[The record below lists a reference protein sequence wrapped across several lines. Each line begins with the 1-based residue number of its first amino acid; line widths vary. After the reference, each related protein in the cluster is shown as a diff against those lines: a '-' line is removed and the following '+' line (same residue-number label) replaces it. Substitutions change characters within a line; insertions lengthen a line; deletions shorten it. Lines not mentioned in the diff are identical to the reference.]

1 MLLSATRLRYTPAV
15 DLVSNPY
22 SPGAGLR
29 PPELAGRGPD
39 TTSFATMTARA
50 EAGRSSQSL
59 VLTGLRGVGKTVLLN
74 DMAERARIRGWIVA
88 RVEARHDTESAGSTF
103 RAMVAR
109 SLNQSLRQV
118 TGSWGVGERLRAAL
132 ATFKSFSI
140 RTDPSGGLALG
151 IDIDPQR
158 GRADSGSLEMDLS
171 ELAFDLGAS
180 ASDRGTG
187 VAVFVDEMQE
197 LSLSELAAICSAV
210 HETGQRSVPFYVV
223 GAGLPSLPGLLAEA
237 RSYAE
242 RLFDYRP
249 IGPLTGPDAEVAVV
263 RPAELQGVSWQA
275 EAVEAIIAASGGYP
289 YFVQE
294 FAKATWDYA
303 PGPAVTA
310 ADATLGIQ
318 AGRDKL
324 DSGFFASRWNR
335 ATPGERDYLRAMAP
349 DGDGPAA
356 SSEVARRLGKRT
368 VQQVGP
374 VRARLIHKG
383 LVYAP
388 EHGLVAYTVPG
399 MADFINRQVE

>member
-1 MLLSATRLRYTPAV
+1 MDPI
-15 DLVSNPY
+15 SNPY

-29 PPELAGRGPD
+29 PPELAGREGD
-39 TTSFATMTARA
+39 IESFTTTVARA
-50 EAGRSSQSL
+50 EVGRSSQSL
-59 VLTGLRGVGKTVLLN
+59 VLTGLRGVGKTVLLH
-74 DMAERARIRGWIVA
+74 DLAERARARDWIVA
-88 RVEARHDTESAGSTF
+88 QVEARIDTAPGSAF
-103 RAMVAR
+103 RATVAR

-118 TGSWGVGERLRAAL
+118 TGSWGVGERFRAAL

-171 ELAFDLGAS
+171 ELALDLGHS
-180 ASDRGTG
+180 AADRGTG

-197 LSLSELAAICSAV
+197 LSQSELAAVCTAV
-210 HETGQRSVPFYVV
+210 HEAGQRSVPFYVI

-242 RLFDYRP
+242 RLFEYRP
-249 IGPLTGPDAEVAVV
+249 IGPLTATDAEVAVI
-263 RPAELQGVSWQA
+263 RPAELQDVYW
-275 EAVEAIIAASGGYP
+275 ETDAVQEIVYASGGYP

-303 PGPAVTA
+303 PGPRVTA
-310 ADATLGIQ
+310 QDVTLGVQ
-318 AGRDKL
+318 VGREKL
-324 DSGFFASRWNR
+324 DSGFFASRWSR

-349 DGDGPAA
+349 DGEGPAA
-356 SSEVARRLGKRT
+356 SGEVARRLGKSA

-374 VRARLIHKG
+374 IRARLIHKG

-399 MADFINRQVE
+399 MAEFISRQVD

>member
-1 MLLSATRLRYTPAV
+1 MDSIL
-15 DLVSNPY
+15 NPY

-29 PPELAGRGPD
+29 PPELAGREQVLNG
-39 TTSFATMTARA
+39 FATLVARA
-50 EAGRSSQSL
+50 EIGRTSQSL
-59 VLTGLRGVGKTVLLN
+59 ILTGLRGVGKTVLLN
-74 DMAERARIRGWIVA
+74 ELAEQARRRPWIVA
-88 RVEARHDTESAGSTF
+88 HVEARIHADSTGSTF
-103 RAMVAR
+103 REMVAR

-140 RTDPSGGLALG
+140 RTDPSGSLALG

-158 GRADSGSLEMDLS
+158 GRGDSGSLDLDLS

-180 ASDRGTG
+180 AVDRGVG

-197 LSLSELAAICSAV
+197 LSRGELAAICTAV
-210 HETGQRSVPFYVV
+210 HEAGQRGVPFFVI
-223 GAGLPSLPGLLAEA
+223 GAGLPSLPAMLAEA

-249 IGPLTGPDAEVAVV
+249 IGPLDQADAGTAVT
-263 RPAELQGVSWQA
+263 RPAESQGVLWQS
-275 EAVEAIIAASGGYP
+275 EAIHAVVAASGGYP

-303 PGPAVTA
+303 PGPGITA
-310 ADATLGIQ
+310 SDAKFGVE
-318 AGRDKL
+318 AGRAKL

-335 ATPGERDYLRAMAP
+335 ATPAERGYLRAMAADEESP
-349 DGDGPAA
+349 SLSG
-356 SSEVARRLGKRT
+356 EVARRLGKKT
-368 VQQVGP
+368 QQQLGP
-374 VRARLIHKG
+374 IRARLIHKG

-388 EHGLVAYTVPG
+388 EHGLVAFTVPG
-399 MADFINRQVE
+399 MADFIDRQVD

>member
-1 MLLSATRLRYTPAV
+1 MDP
-15 DLVSNPY
+15 VSNPY

-29 PPELAGRGPD
+29 PPELAGREAD
-39 TTSFATMTARA
+39 TTSFATMIARA
-50 EAGRSSQSL
+50 ESGRPSQSL

-74 DMAERARIRGWIVA
+74 DMAERARSRDWIVA
-88 RVEARHDTESAGSTF
+88 RVEARHDTESTGSTF
-103 RAMVAR
+103 RAMVTR

-118 TGSWGVGERLRAAL
+118 TGSWGVGDRLKAAL

-158 GRADSGSLEMDLS
+158 GRADSGSLDMDLS
-171 ELAFDLGAS
+171 ELAFDLGVS

-197 LSLSELAAICSAV
+197 LSLNELAAICTAV
-210 HETGQRSVPFYVV
+210 HEAGQSSVPFYVI

-249 IGPLTGPDAEVAVV
+249 IGPLAGPDAEVAVV
-263 RPAELQGVSWQA
+263 RPADLQGVSWQA
-275 EAVEAIIAASGGYP
+275 EAVEAIVEASRGYP

-303 PGPAVTA
+303 LGPAVGS
-310 ADATLGIQ
+310 ADTTLGIQ

-349 DGDGPAA
+349 DGEDPAV
-356 SSEVARRLGKRT
+356 SGEVARRLGKRT
-368 VQQVGP
+368 AQQVGP
-374 VRARLIHKG
+374 IRARLIHKG

>member
-1 MLLSATRLRYTPAV
+1 MDP
-15 DLVSNPY
+15 VSNPY

-29 PPELAGRGPD
+29 PPELAGREAEV
-39 TTSFATMTARA
+39 TSFTTMVARA
-50 EAGRSSQSL
+50 EAGRSSQGL

-74 DMAERARIRGWIVA
+74 DLAERARKRDWIVVQ
-88 RVEARHDTESAGSTF
+88 VEARVDSEAPGSSF
-103 RAMVAR
+103 RAMFAR
-109 SLNQSLRQV
+109 SLNQSLRYV
-118 TGSWGVGERLRAAL
+118 TGSWGAGERLRAAL
-132 ATFKSFSI
+132 ATFKSFSV
-140 RTDPSGGLALG
+140 RTDPSGGLSLG
-151 IDIDPQR
+151 IDIDAQR

-171 ELAFDLGAS
+171 ELAFDLGTS

-187 VAVFVDEMQE
+187 VVVFVDEMQE
-197 LSLSELAAICSAV
+197 LDKTELAAICTAV
-210 HETGQRSVPFYVV
+210 HEAGQRSVPFYVV

-242 RLFDYRP
+242 RLFDHRP
-249 IGPLTGPDAEVAVV
+249 IGPLDEPDAEIAVV

-275 EAVEAIIAASGGYP
+275 EAVEAIVAASAGYP

-303 PGPAVTA
+303 PGPGVRAG
-310 ADATLGIQ
+310 DAKLGMQ

-335 ATPGERDYLRAMAP
+335 ATPGERDYLRVMAA
-349 DGDGPAA
+349 DGDGPAV
-356 SSEVARRLGKRT
+356 SGEVARRLGKRT

-374 VRARLIHKG
+374 IRARLIHKG

-399 MADFINRQVE
+399 MADFINRRVD

>member
-1 MLLSATRLRYTPAV
+1 MDP
-15 DLVSNPY
+15 VSNPY

-29 PPELAGRGPD
+29 PPELAGREAD
-39 TTSFATMTARA
+39 ITSFATMVARA
-50 EAGRSSQSL
+50 EAGRPSQSL

-74 DMAERARIRGWIVA
+74 ELAERARKSDWIVA
-88 RVEARHDTESAGSTF
+88 QVEARLDTDSTGSSF

-118 TGSWGVGERLRAAL
+118 TGSWGVGDRLRAAL

-197 LSLSELAAICSAV
+197 LSQNELAAICTAV
-210 HETGQRSVPFYVV
+210 HEAGQRAVPFYVV

-249 IGPLTGPDAEVAVV
+249 IGPLAGPDAEIAVV
-263 RPAELQGVSWQA
+263 RPAALQGVDWDA
-275 EAVEAIIAASGGYP
+275 DAIRAIVAASAGYP

-303 PGPAVTA
+303 SGPGVDA
-310 ADATLGIQ
+310 ADAGLGVQ

-335 ATPGERDYLRAMAP
+335 ATPAERGYLRAMAP
-349 DGDGPAA
+349 DGEGPAV
-356 SSEVARRLGKRT
+356 SGEVARRLGKRT

-374 VRARLIHKG
+374 IRAQANSQRACLCS
-383 LVYAP
+383 
-388 EHGLVAYTVPG
+388 
-399 MADFINRQVE
+399 

>member
-1 MLLSATRLRYTPAV
+1 
-15 DLVSNPY
+15 
-22 SPGAGLR
+22 
-29 PPELAGRGPD
+29 LAGREAD
-39 TTSFATMTARA
+39 VTSFATLTARA

-74 DMAERARIRGWIVA
+74 ELAERARDHDWIVA
-88 RVEARHDTESAGSTF
+88 QVEARPDGEPTGSSL
-103 RAMVAR
+103 RPMVAR

-118 TGSWGVGERLRAAL
+118 TGSWGIGDRFRAAL

-140 RTDPSGGLALG
+140 RTDPGGGLALG
-151 IDIDPQR
+151 IDIDPRR

-187 VAVFVDEMQE
+187 VVVFVDEMQE
-197 LSLSELAAICSAV
+197 LSSSELAALCTAV
-210 HETGQRSVPFYVV
+210 HEAGQRAVPFYVI

-249 IGPLTGPDAEVAVV
+249 IGPLAGPDAEIAVV
-263 RPAELQGVSWQA
+263 RPAALQGVVWAA
-275 EAVEAIIAASGGYP
+275 EAVEAIVDTSAGYP
-289 YFVQE
+289 YFLQE

-303 PGPAVTA
+303 SGPAVDA
-310 ADATLGIQ
+310 GDATLGIRV
-318 AGRDKL
+318 GRDKL

-335 ATPGERDYLRAMAP
+335 ATPGERDYLRAMAVS
-349 DGDGPAA
+349 GERPAI
-356 SSEVARRLGKRT
+356 SGEVARRLGKRT

-374 VRARLIHKG
+374 IRARLIHKG

-388 EHGLVAYTVPG
+388 ERGLVAYTVPG
-399 MADFINRQVE
+399 MADFINRQVD

>member
-1 MLLSATRLRYTPAV
+1 V
-15 DLVSNPY
+15 DPVSNPY

-29 PPELAGRGPD
+29 PPELAGRGAD
-39 TTSFATMTARA
+39 ITTFATMIARA
-50 EAGRSSQSL
+50 EAARPSQSL

-74 DMAERARIRGWIVA
+74 DLAERSRARDWIVA
-88 RVEARHDTESAGSTF
+88 QVEARVDTEPTGSTF

-109 SLNQSLRQV
+109 SLNQSLRYV
-118 TGSWGVGERLRAAL
+118 TGSWGLGQRLRAAL

-197 LSLSELAAICSAV
+197 LSLSELAAICTAI
-210 HETGQRSVPFYVV
+210 HEAGQRSVPFYVV
-223 GAGLPSLPGLLAEA
+223 GAGLPSLPELLAEA

-242 RLFDYRP
+242 RLFDFRP
-249 IGPLTGPDAEVAVV
+249 IGPLAGPDAELAVV
-263 RPAELQGVSWQA
+263 RPAELQGISWEI
-275 EAVEAIIAASGGYP
+275 EAVEAIVRASAGYA
-289 YFVQE
+289 YFLQE

-303 PGPAVTA
+303 PGPVVNAV
-310 ADATLGIQ
+310 DAVVGIS

-324 DSGFFASRWNR
+324 DSGFFASRWSR
-335 ATPGERDYLRAMAP
+335 ATPGERDYLRAMAL
-349 DGDGPAA
+349 DGDGPAV
-356 SSEVARRLGKRT
+356 SGEVAKRLGKRT

-374 VRARLIHKG
+374 IRARLIHKG

-399 MADFINRQVE
+399 MADFINRQVD

>member
-1 MLLSATRLRYTPAV
+1 
-15 DLVSNPY
+15 LVSNPY

-29 PPELAGRGPD
+29 PPELAGREAD
-39 TTSFATMTARA
+39 ITSFATMIARA

-74 DMAERARIRGWIVA
+74 DLAERARRRDWIVA
-88 RVEARHDTESAGSTF
+88 QVEARLDSESTGSSF

-118 TGSWGVGERLRAAL
+118 TGSWGIGDRLKAAL

-187 VAVFVDEMQE
+187 VVVFVDEMQE
-197 LSLSELAAICSAV
+197 LSQSELGAICTAV
-210 HETGQRSVPFYVV
+210 HEAGQRAVPFYVV

-242 RLFDYRP
+242 HLFDYRP
-249 IGPLTGPDAEVAVV
+249 IGPLTTPDAEIAVA
-263 RPAELQGVSWQA
+263 RPAAVQGVHWDND
-275 EAVEAIIAASGGYP
+275 AVEAIVVASAGYP

-303 PGPAVTA
+303 PGPVVNA
-310 ADATLGIQ
+310 ADATLGIK
-318 AGRDKL
+318 ASRDKL

-335 ATPGERDYLRAMAP
+335 ATPGERDYLRAMGP
-349 DGDGPAA
+349 DGQGPAV
-356 SSEVARRLGKRT
+356 SSDVARRLGKRT

-374 VRARLIHKG
+374 IRARLIHKG

-399 MADFINRQVE
+399 MADFINRQVD

>member
-1 MLLSATRLRYTPAV
+1 MDS
-15 DLVSNPY
+15 VSNPY

-29 PPELAGRGPD
+29 PPELAGREAD
-39 TTSFATMTARA
+39 ITSFTTMVARA

-74 DMAERARIRGWIVA
+74 DLAERARTGDWIVA
-88 RVEARHDTESAGSTF
+88 QVEARPDTDSTGSNF
-103 RAMVAR
+103 RAIVAR
-109 SLNQSLRQV
+109 SLNQSLRHV
-118 TGSWGVGERLRAAL
+118 SGSWGVGDRLRAAL

-140 RTDPSGGLALG
+140 RTDPSGGLSLG
-151 IDIDPQR
+151 IDIDAQR

-197 LSLSELAAICSAV
+197 LSQNELAAICTAV
-210 HETGQRSVPFYVV
+210 HEAGQRSVPFYVI

-249 IGPLTGPDAEVAVV
+249 IGPLVGPDAEVAVV

-275 EAVEAIIAASGGYP
+275 RAVQAVVEASAGYP

-294 FAKATWDYA
+294 FANATWDYA
-303 PGPAVTA
+303 PGPGVNAE
-310 ADATLGIQ
+310 DAILGIQ
-318 AGRDKL
+318 AGREKL

-349 DGDGPAA
+349 DGEGP
-356 SSEVARRLGKRT
+356 SVSGEVARRLGKRT

-374 VRARLIHKG
+374 IRARLIHKG

-399 MADFINRQVE
+399 MADFINRQVD

>member
-1 MLLSATRLRYTPAV
+1 MDP
-15 DLVSNPY
+15 VSNPY

-29 PPELAGRGPD
+29 PPELAGREAD
-39 TTSFATMTARA
+39 VTSFTTMIARA
-50 EAGRSSQSL
+50 EAGRSNQSL

-74 DMAERARIRGWIVA
+74 DLAERARKRDWIVA
-88 RVEARHDTESAGSTF
+88 QVEARVDSEAAGSSF

-109 SLNQSLRQV
+109 SLNQSLRYV

-140 RTDPSGGLALG
+140 RTDPSGGLSLG
-151 IDIDPQR
+151 IDIDAQR

-171 ELAFDLGAS
+171 ELAFDLGSS

-197 LSLSELAAICSAV
+197 LDQIELAAICTAV
-210 HETGQRSVPFYVV
+210 HEAGQRSVPFYVV

-249 IGPLTGPDAEVAVV
+249 IGPLDGSDAEIAVV

-275 EAVEAIIAASGGYP
+275 EAAKAIVEASAGYP

-294 FAKATWDYA
+294 FAKSTWDYA
-303 PGPAVTA
+303 PGPGVKAG
-310 ADATLGIQ
+310 DATLGIQ

-335 ATPGERDYLRAMAP
+335 ATPGEREYLRAMAP
-349 DGDGPAA
+349 DGEGPAV
-356 SSEVARRLGKRT
+356 SGEVARRLGKRT

-374 VRARLIHKG
+374 IRARLIHKG

-399 MADFINRQVE
+399 MADFINRQVD

>member
-1 MLLSATRLRYTPAV
+1 MDP
-15 DLVSNPY
+15 VSNPY

-29 PPELAGRGPD
+29 PPELAGREAD
-39 TTSFATMTARA
+39 VTSFTTMIARA
-50 EAGRSSQSL
+50 EAGKSSQSL

-74 DMAERARIRGWIVA
+74 DLAERARKRDWIVA
-88 RVEARHDTESAGSTF
+88 QVEARADTEAAGSSF

-109 SLNQSLRQV
+109 SLNQSLRYV
-118 TGSWGVGERLRAAL
+118 KGSWGVGERLRAAL

-140 RTDPSGGLALG
+140 RTDPSGGLSLG
-151 IDIDPQR
+151 IDIDAQR
-158 GRADSGSLEMDLS
+158 GRADSGSLEMDFS

-180 ASDRGTG
+180 ASDRDTG

-197 LSLSELAAICSAV
+197 LAQIELAAICTAV
-210 HETGQRSVPFYVV
+210 HEAGQRSVPFYVI

-249 IGPLTGPDAEVAVV
+249 IGPLDGPDAEIAVV
-263 RPAELQGVSWQA
+263 RPAELQGVSWQN
-275 EAVEAIIAASGGYP
+275 EAVEVIVEASAGYP

-303 PGPAVTA
+303 PGPGVKVG
-310 ADATLGIQ
+310 DATLGIR

-349 DGDGPAA
+349 DGEGPAV
-356 SSEVARRLGKRT
+356 SGEVARRLGKRT

-374 VRARLIHKG
+374 IRARLIYKG

-399 MADFINRQVE
+399 MADFINRQVD

>member
-1 MLLSATRLRYTPAV
+1 M
-15 DLVSNPY
+15 SNPY

-29 PPELAGRGPD
+29 PPELAGRQANVA
-39 TTSFATMTARA
+39 SFSTMIARA
-50 EAGRSSQSL
+50 EAGRPGQSV

-74 DMAERARIRGWIVA
+74 DLAERARKRDWIVA
-88 RVEARHDTESAGSTF
+88 QVEARADSEAAGSSF

-109 SLNQSLRQV
+109 SLNQSLRSV
-118 TGSWGVGERLRAAL
+118 TGSWGVEEQLRAAL

-140 RTDPSGGLALG
+140 RTDPSGGLSLG
-151 IDIDPQR
+151 IDIDAQH
-158 GRADSGSLEMDLS
+158 GRADSGSLEMDLT
-171 ELAFDLGAS
+171 ELAFDLATS

-187 VAVFVDEMQE
+187 VTVFVDEMQE
-197 LSLSELAAICSAV
+197 LDQTEMAAICTAA
-210 HETGQRSVPFYVV
+210 HEAGQRSVPFYVI
-223 GAGLPSLPGLLAEA
+223 GAGLPSLPGLLASA

-242 RLFDYRP
+242 RLFAYRP
-249 IGPLTGPDAEVAVV
+249 IGPLGGPDAEIAVV

-275 EAVEAIIAASGGYP
+275 EAVEAIVEASAGYP

-303 PGPAVTA
+303 PGPDVKV
-310 ADATLGIQ
+310 ADAKLGIR

-349 DGDGPAA
+349 DGEGPAV
-356 SSEVARRLGKRT
+356 SGEVARRLGKRT

-374 VRARLIHKG
+374 IRARLIHKG

-399 MADFINRQVE
+399 MADFINRQVD